1 MEIVKR
7 LVLILL
13 LTLIGLLIIFIVTIP
28 KPKNINLIN
37 DYKIVIKSD
46 TNVKL
51 LKDKEEIITDYIG
64 EYSYGKRY
72 ILLKC
77 LDNKEE
83 INVIFYIIDT
93 KDNDVHG
100 PYKNYEIFESAK
112 EVVVDEEISDFI
124 KILK

>member
-13 LTLIGLLIIFIVTIP
+13 LTLIGLVIIFIITIP
-28 KPKNINLIN
+28 KTKTIDLMG
-37 DYKIVIKSD
+37 DYKIVKKSD

-51 LKDKEEIITDYIG
+51 VKGDKVVVNNYIG

-77 LDNKEE
+77 VDNSDGVD
-83 INVIFYIIDT
+83 VIFYIVDT

-100 PYKNYEIFESAK
+100 PYKTYEIFESAK
-112 EVVVDEEISDFI
+112 EGVVDEEVSDYI
-124 KILK
+124 KIN

>member
-13 LTLIGLLIIFIVTIP
+13 LTLIGLVIIFIITSPKTKTID
-28 KPKNINLIN
+28 LIN
-37 DYKIVIKSD
+37 DYKIVKKSD

-51 LKDKEEIITDYIG
+51 VKDKEIIVDNYIG

-77 LDNKEE
+77 IDNGDEV
-83 INVIFYIIDT
+83 NVIFYIIDT

-100 PYKNYEIFESAK
+100 PYATYEIFESAK
-112 EVVVDEEISDFI
+112 EVVVDEEVSDYI
-124 KILK
+124 KTN